1 MDDDT
6 ATVTPTKDENSEIDA
21 NNGDL
26 TCGST
31 NDEQLEKDA
40 SHDDLED
47 ADKISSSPLDR
58 KIESEEDQVEDQ
70 KNEEEAASPSLSPS
84 VNDEN
89 TSSPVG
95 NNEESPEESEIR
107 KEEGSKK
114 GDNSED
120 LASELQEELACDDE
134 VSNLG
139 NEAEQDSQDIESKQ
153 KLDNEGVVDDER
165 NFRDINEISR
175 EASENALSRTI
186 IDNTEE
192 ISNQDDVCRDSVDK
206 SVGSPENEESVNQ
219 DLPSEI
225 NSGRNTQESDIES
238 DEDVNEWEDDVAKN
252 DEAPTRDIEESMDL
266 DDNSGAQHVKEA
278 EEVSSDDEN
287 ETQSSQVS
295 QSSQISQSELSQGN
309 EEEEDK
315 AGNNEEIVENPLSP
329 AEDISESEAGE
340 LSDEEEEE
348 KEKPEGKEDEWDL
361 DLTKKGDNVHHDRP
375 LAETEDINSPE
386 SDLQEREKTPIRDLD
401 SAASPISEEGNLS
414 DIDLEKRRREMY
426 NDISDEE
433 ESFSDEEKIDNYK
446 VDDVVKE
453 TLQTNDSSS
462 KRAEV
467 KKDRKVDKFHNQ
479 SSMGEEQVELDYDE
493 DVGEEDGRGHEDKEK
508 IDDSRGGEN
517 EAEKRETEEVR
528 LKSTYV
534 GKKTHVNNMNLKI
547 KKKEFSFY
555 NHCLFNMVCYILQ
568 GEAHSDDGELDDVR
582 MLFFVMHLKKSFAS
596 LHIVNTSTFLSN
608 YESTYCV

>member
-6 ATVTPTKDENSEIDA
+6 ATVTPTKDGNSEIDA

-26 TCGST
+26 NCGNT
-31 NDEQLEKDA
+31 NTEQLEKDA

-47 ADKISSSPLDR
+47 ADKIDSTSHDR
-58 KIESEEDQVEDQ
+58 KIESEEDK
-70 KNEEEAASPSLSPS
+70 KNEEEATSPALSHS
-84 VNDEN
+84 VNDET
-89 TSSPVG
+89 TSSPIG
-95 NNEESPEESEIR
+95 NNEESPEESEIN
-107 KEEGSKK
+107 KEEESKIVEE
-114 GDNSED
+114 SEN
-120 LASELQEELACDDE
+120 LASESEEESALDDE
-134 VSNLG
+134 VSDLG
-139 NEAEQDSQDIESKQ
+139 NGAEKNCSDIESKQ
-153 KLDNEGVVDDER
+153 KLDNEDVVDNVR
-165 NFRDINEISR
+165 NFGDIHEISQ
-175 EASENALSRTI
+175 EASENAQSRTS

-192 ISNQDDVCRDSVDK
+192 ISNEDDVRRYSVDK
-206 SVGSPENEESVNQ
+206 SIGSPENEGSVSQ
-219 DLPSEI
+219 DFPSET

-238 DEDVNEWEDDVAKN
+238 DEDVNEWDDEMSKN
-252 DEAPTRDIEESMDL
+252 DEAPIRDIEESMDF
-266 DDNSGAQHVKEA
+266 DDNSDAQYVKGA

-295 QSSQISQSELSQGN
+295 QSELSQGN
-309 EEEEDK
+309 EEEDK
-315 AGNNEEIVENPLSP
+315 AENDGEIVENPLSP

-340 LSDEEEEE
+340 LSDEEEEG
-348 KEKPEGKEDEWDL
+348 KEKPESKEDEWDL

-453 TLQTNDSSS
+453 TIQTNESSS

-528 LKSTYV
+528 LKI
-534 GKKTHVNNMNLKI
+534 N
-547 KKKEFSFY
+547 F
-555 NHCLFNMVCYILQ
+555 
-568 GEAHSDDGELDDVR
+568 
-582 MLFFVMHLKKSFAS
+582 
-596 LHIVNTSTFLSN
+596 
-608 YESTYCV
+608 